1 MKGQWIFH
9 RPFFYC
15 PKNPRK
21 SVFWDIDIAIIR
33 TEHTFGKDIK
43 MTYRERIIEIID
55 HLDEDTLSFFY
66 GFITG
71 WLGLRQ

>member
-1 MKGQWIFH
+1 MDFSTA
-9 RPFFYC
+9 PFLL

-21 SVFWDIDIAIIR
+21 SVFWDIGIDIIP
-33 TEHTFGKDIK
+33 TEHTFGKDTA
-43 MTYRERIIEIID
+43 MTYRDKLIEIID
-55 HLDEDTLSFFY
+55 RLDEDTLSFFY

>member
-1 MKGQWIFH
+1 MDFSTA
-9 RPFFYC
+9 PFLL
-15 PKNPRK
+15 PKNPWK
-21 SVFWDIDIAIIR
+21 SVFWDIGTAIIT
-33 TEHTFGKDIK
+33 TEHMFGKDIK
-43 MTYRERIIEIID
+43 MTYRDKLIEIID